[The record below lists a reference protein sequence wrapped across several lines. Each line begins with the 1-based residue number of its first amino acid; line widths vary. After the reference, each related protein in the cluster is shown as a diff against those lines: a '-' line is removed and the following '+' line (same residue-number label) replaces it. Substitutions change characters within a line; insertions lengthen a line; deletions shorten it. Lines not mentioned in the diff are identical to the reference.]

1 MIKLNYSLAGVKL
14 ILHLTV
20 LILKLLHRLLELLY
34 QIETVFHIQIVIQII
49 LNYSNILLLKKQLL
63 QPDLEILCII
73 QFMQVIC
80 MKNLNIYL
88 LKIYQM
94 LYIHII
100 RKLRLKLKKPM
111 LKRIL
116 LMLSVLF
123 VDNGI
128 LCFYIIV
135 LYQVLELQ
143 LQMLELL
150 LNQMLCFNLE
160 DLVMLRYLQLLL
172 LLQQKYLS
180 DMYIMVLKLSRYNSS
195 FLYHQVDLM
204 LKQVLRIYFL
214 YVVMDFI
221 LTEVLLI
228 QKPENSFPA
237 NLDIIYNVKIA
248 IMDGLN
254 F

>member
-1 MIKLNYSLAGVKL
+1 
-14 ILHLTV
+14 
-20 LILKLLHRLLELLY
+20 
-34 QIETVFHIQIVIQII
+34 
-49 LNYSNILLLKKQLL
+49 
-63 QPDLEILCII
+63 
-73 QFMQVIC
+73 
-80 MKNLNIYL
+80 MKSLNIYL

-100 RKLRLKLKKPM
+100 RKSRLKLKKPM

-150 LNQMLCFNLE
+150 LNQMPCFNLE

-180 DMYIMVLKLSRYNSS
+180 GMYIMVLKLSLYNSS
-195 FLYHQVDLM
+195 FLYHQVDLT
-204 LKQVLRIYFL
+204 LKQMLRIYFL

-221 LTEVLLI
+221 LMEVLLI
-228 QKPENSFPA
+228 QKPEKSYLA
-237 NLDIIYNVKIA
+237 NPGIIYNVKIVKT
-248 IMDGLN
+248 DGLN

>member
-1 MIKLNYSLAGVKL
+1 
-14 ILHLTV
+14 
-20 LILKLLHRLLELLY
+20 
-34 QIETVFHIQIVIQII
+34 
-49 LNYSNILLLKKQLL
+49 
-63 QPDLEILCII
+63 
-73 QFMQVIC
+73 

-88 LKIYQM
+88 LKICQM

-135 LYQVLELQ
+135 LYQVLVFQ
-143 LQMLELL
+143 LQKLELL
-150 LNQMLCFNLE
+150 LNQMPCFNLE
-160 DLVMLRYLQLLL
+160 VLVMLRYLKLLL

-180 DMYIMVLKLSRYNSS
+180 DMYIMVLKLSLYNSS
-195 FLYHQVDLM
+195 SLYHQVDLT
-204 LKQVLRIYFL
+204 LKQMLLIYFL

-221 LTEVLLI
+221 LMEVLLI
-228 QKPENSFPA
+228 QKPGKSQLA
-237 NLDIIYNVKIA
+237 NLDIIYNVKIV
-248 IMDGLN
+248 IMNGLN